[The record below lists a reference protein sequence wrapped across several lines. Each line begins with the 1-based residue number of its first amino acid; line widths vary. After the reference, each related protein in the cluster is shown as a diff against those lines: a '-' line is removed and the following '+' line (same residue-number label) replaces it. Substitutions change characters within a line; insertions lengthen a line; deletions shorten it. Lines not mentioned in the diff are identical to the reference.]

1 MSLRDAPEF
10 DAEEYRS
17 PAEFGGS
24 GVPLNG
30 PGLLQGAILLA
41 ICVIAAVRLS
51 GEGALGTIA
60 LANAVTHFISG
71 FAWSIRSALSI
82 TKHKVKLV
90 GIMLWL
96 VTIIVGVLLLVLSFF
111 V

>member
-17 PAEFGGS
+17 PAEFGGT
-24 GVPLNG
+24 GVPLMG
-30 PGLLQGAILLA
+30 PGFFKGAILLA

-51 GEGALGTIA
+51 DQGALGTVA

-71 FAWSIRSALSI
+71 FAWTIRSAVSVQ
-82 TKHKVKLV
+82 KHKVKLV

-96 VTIIVGVLLLVLSFF
+96 VTVIVGVLLLVLSFF
-111 V
+111 I

>member
-17 PAEFGGS
+17 PAEFGGT
-24 GVPLNG
+24 GVPLMG
-30 PGLLQGAILLA
+30 PGLIKGALLLA

-51 GEGALGTIA
+51 DEGTLGTLALG
-60 LANAVTHFISG
+60 NAVAHFLSG
-71 FAWSIRSALSI
+71 FAWTIRSAYSVQ
-82 TKHKVKLV
+82 KHKAKLV